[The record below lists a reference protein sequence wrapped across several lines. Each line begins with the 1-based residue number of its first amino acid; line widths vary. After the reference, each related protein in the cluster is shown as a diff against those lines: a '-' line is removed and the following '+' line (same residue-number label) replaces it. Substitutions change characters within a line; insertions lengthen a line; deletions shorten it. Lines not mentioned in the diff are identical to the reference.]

1 MQQIC
6 LNMENAIPSSPPPRL
21 LAFSSNRAKAGTQS
35 CVSVGVKTTTQCPTP
50 NKTQW
55 GGGSAEKLRALFP
68 SLSLSPT
75 SCHSYGL
82 ERPSLSFKVELSGV
96 FLLPASS
103 STFQSQALLIEG
115 RMSNGVM
122 AGGDFKSGMRVDVAG
137 SHHHAL

>member
-1 MQQIC
+1 M
-6 LNMENAIPSSPPPRL
+6 
-21 LAFSSNRAKAGTQS
+21 
-35 CVSVGVKTTTQCPTP
+35 
-50 NKTQW
+50 

-68 SLSLSPT
+68 SLSLCPT

-103 STFQSQALLIEG
+103 STFQSQALLIGG